1 MLVTSQNRQAGSPTG
16 DSSMCQHALA
26 LGQKWRSEGPTD
38 ANCSGTHCVTT
49 MPALV
54 PPATLLVHH
63 AEPEI
68 CYPQTLSILWGV
80 RGCAWLLKK

>member
-1 MLVTSQNRQAGSPTG
+1 MPLPWDKNGEANIGCPRQCISCKLLQAT
-16 DSSMCQHALA
+16 CNL
-26 LGQKWRSEGPTD
+26 WEGPTD

-54 PPATLLVHH
+54 PPATLLAHH